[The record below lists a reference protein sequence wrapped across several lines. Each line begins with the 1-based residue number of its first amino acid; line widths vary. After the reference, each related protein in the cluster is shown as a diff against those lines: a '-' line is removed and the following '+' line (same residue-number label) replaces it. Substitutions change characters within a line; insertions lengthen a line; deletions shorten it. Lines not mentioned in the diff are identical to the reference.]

1 MTQKE
6 FLKAVLRV
14 EGLPDAVAEYAETS
28 LEKIE
33 NKPADKKVLENQAL
47 KEQIVGAIGE
57 EKLFAGQV
65 ADKVGITRQR
75 ASALLAILFK
85 EERVKRGAVKD
96 GKTLKYQYYL

>member
-6 FLKAVLRV
+6 FLKAVLAV
-14 EGLPDAVAEYAETS
+14 EGLPDAVAEYAGAA

-47 KEQIVGAIGE
+47 KDGIVVAIGE
-57 EKLFAGQV
+57 EKLFADKV

-85 EERVKRGAVKD
+85 EERVKREAVKD
-96 GKTLKYQYYL
+96 GKALKYQYYL